1 MDNNQICSYHV
12 TLSSDIAAI
21 KQDILYIKDRV
32 CTHIEEGEK
41 YGGYRDRLLLIE
53 NEFKSFKKSVWYS
66 SILSG
71 IIGALIAIGSKDI
84 LLVLIKWITG

>member
-1 MDNNQICSYHV
+1 
-12 TLSSDIAAI
+12 
-21 KQDILYIKDRV
+21 
-32 CTHIEEGEK
+32 
-41 YGGYRDRLLLIE
+41 LLLIE